1 MKPYAKHVMHAAPA
15 CRAVSDMA
23 TRTESSTN
31 TSTRARHG
39 ALGTSAL
46 RPDGLPKVQGRF
58 AFSSDAWADNM
69 LWGATLRSPH
79 PYARILRIDTS
90 AALAI
95 NGVSAVVTADDV
107 PGKLTYGLIASDQP
121 VFAREFVRYAG
132 EPVAAVAADHPET
145 ARRAL
150 AAITVDYEVLT
161 PLINGEDALDTQRP
175 AIHPDGNVIRRQ
187 RIVRGDQ
194 TLVGD
199 VVVEGTY
206 EIGMQ
211 DQAFLGLEAALAL
224 PDDDGK
230 GVELFVAT
238 QWLHE
243 DQKQIAACLA
253 LDTERVRLTLGGVGG
268 AFGGHEDISL
278 QVHCC
283 LLALVT
289 RRPIKMQYGREE
301 SFFGHIHRHPATI
314 FMRHHADRD
323 GTLRRVESRL
333 MLDGGAYASTS
344 SAVLIN
350 AVTHV
355 QGPYQCENATVDGY
369 AVRTNN
375 PPCGAMRGFGVVQAC
390 FAHESQMDKLAA
402 ACGISPVDIRLK
414 NAMRTGDKLITG
426 QVVESVAPVERCI
439 RETAALPMPAPL
451 PASADPLEIPGGS
464 GLTARASNIRRGVG
478 WGVSIKNLMYSE
490 GFDDYATARC
500 RLTNGVATLQFA
512 TAEVGQGFV
521 VLAQQIARSVLGVDT
536 VVLEPISTAIGS
548 AGSTSAS
555 RQTWM
560 SGGAVD
566 GACRLVRER
575 LFEAVAKQ
583 HGLDSLRL
591 AIDGTDVV
599 DTIGSLRVPVAEASR
614 GLTFDETFEHHH
626 RPTEELDENGQGN
639 CHVAFAFVAHR
650 AVVDVDPDLGLVK
663 VVQIATAQDV
673 GKVLN
678 PLAALGQIEGG
689 IAQGLGLAVMEE
701 IVLRDGKMRN
711 PSFTDYLL
719 PTALDAPEVV
729 ATMIEEPEPQAPL
742 GAKGIG
748 EPPCISVTPAIVAAI
763 RDATG
768 RDLPRTP
775 VRPQDIV
782 FGP

>member
-1 MKPYAKHVMHAAPA
+1 
-15 CRAVSDMA
+15 
-23 TRTESSTN
+23 
-31 TSTRARHG
+31 
-39 ALGTSAL
+39 
-46 RPDGLPKVQGRF
+46 
-58 AFSSDAWADNM
+58 
-69 LWGATLRSPH
+69 
-79 PYARILRIDTS
+79 
-90 AALAI
+90 
-95 NGVSAVVTADDV
+95 DDV

-121 VFAREFVRYAG
+121 VFARDVVRYVG

-150 AAITVDYEVLT
+150 ASIVVDYEVLT
-161 PLINGEDALDTQRP
+161 PLVDAEVAIAGSFAP
-175 AIHPDGNVIRRQ
+175 IHPDGNVIRRQ
-187 RIVRGDQ
+187 QIIRGDQ
-194 TLVGD
+194 NFVGD

-224 PDDDGK
+224 PDDDGS

-243 DQKQIAACLA
+243 DQKQIAACLK
-253 LDTERVRLTLGGVGG
+253 LPVERVRLTLGGVGG
-268 AFGGHEDISL
+268 AFGGREDISL

-289 RRPIKMQYGREE
+289 KRPIKMQYGREE
-301 SFFGHIHRHPATI
+301 SFYGHIHRHPAKI

-323 GTLRRVESRL
+323 GTLRRVEARVV
-333 MLDGGAYASTS
+333 LDGGAYASTS

-350 AVTHV
+350 AVTHM
-355 QGPYQCENATVDGY
+355 QGPYKCEIATVDGY
-369 AVRTNN
+369 AVRSNN

-390 FAHESQMDKLAA
+390 FAHESQMDKLAD
-402 ACGISPVDIRLK
+402 ACGLSPVDIRLK
-414 NAMRTGDKLITG
+414 NAMQTGDRLITG
-426 QVVESVAPVERCI
+426 QVVESVAPVARCI
-439 RETAALPMPAPL
+439 RETAALPMPSPL
-451 PASADPLEIPGGS
+451 PDDPDPLLIPGGA
-464 GLTARASNIRRGVG
+464 GLTARRSNIRRGVG

-500 RLTNGVATLQFA
+500 RLADGIATLQFA

-521 VLAQQIARSVLGVDT
+521 VLAQQIVRTVLGVDT
-536 VVLEPISTAIGS
+536 VLLEPISTAIGS

-575 LFEAVAKQ
+575 LFARVAHE
-583 HGLDSLRL
+583 HGLDPLRL
-591 AIDGTDVV
+591 AIDGADVV
-599 DTIGSLRVPVAEASR
+599 DTMGTLRVPVTAVSR
-614 GLTFDETFEHHH
+614 GVVFDETFEHHH

-663 VVQIATAQDV
+663 VVQVATAQDV
-673 GKVLN
+673 GRVLN
-678 PLAALGQIEGG
+678 PLAAIGQLEGG

-701 IVLRDGKMRN
+701 IVLQDGKMRN

-719 PTALDAPEVV
+719 PTALDAPTVV

-748 EPPCISVTPAIVAAI
+748 EPPCISVTPAIAAAI
-763 RDATG
+763 RAATG
-768 RDLPRTP
+768 KQLPRVP
-775 VRPQDIV
+775 VRPHDIV
-782 FGP
+782 FG

>member
-1 MKPYAKHVMHAAPA
+1 
-15 CRAVSDMA
+15 MA
-23 TRTESSTN
+23 MT
-31 TSTRARHG
+31 TSTKQRSG
-39 ALGTSAL
+39 LGTSAL
-46 RPDGLPKVQGRF
+46 RPDGIPKVQGRF

-79 PYARILRIDTS
+79 PHARIRSIDTS
-90 AALAI
+90 GAFAI
-95 NGVSAVVTADDV
+95 NGVSAVITADDV

-121 VFAREFVRYAG
+121 VFARDVVRYVG

-150 AAITVDYEVLT
+150 AAINVDYEVLA
-161 PLINGEDALDTQRP
+161 PLVDAEA
-175 AIHPDGNVIRRQ
+175 AIDGSFPPMHPDGNVIRRQ
-187 RIVRGDQ
+187 RVIRGDQ
-194 TLVGD
+194 HFVGD

-224 PDDDGK
+224 PDDDGL
-230 GVELFVAT
+230 GVELFIAT

-243 DQKQIAACLA
+243 DQKQIAACL
-253 LDTERVRLTLGGVGG
+253 DRPVERVRLTLGGVGG
-268 AFGGHEDISL
+268 AFGGREDISL

-301 SFFGHIHRHPATI
+301 SFYGHIHRHPAKI

-323 GTLRRVESRL
+323 GTLRRVEARIV
-333 MLDGGAYASTS
+333 LDGGAYASTS

-355 QGPYQCENATVDGY
+355 QGPYKCEIATVDGY
-369 AVRTNN
+369 AVRSNN

-390 FAHESQMDKLAA
+390 FAHESQMDKLAD
-402 ACGISPVDIRLK
+402 ACGLSPVDIRLK
-414 NAMRTGDKLITG
+414 NAMQTGDRLITG
-426 QVVESVAPVERCI
+426 QVVESVAPVARCI
-439 RETAALPMPAPL
+439 RETAALPMPEPL
-451 PASADPLEIPGGS
+451 PADPDPLLIPGGT
-464 GLTARASNIRRGVG
+464 GLTARRSNIRRGVG

-490 GFDDYATARC
+490 GFDDYAVARC
-500 RLTNGVATLQFA
+500 RLADGIATLQFA

-521 VLAQQIARSVLGVDT
+521 VLAQQIARTVLGVDT
-536 VVLEPISTAIGS
+536 VLLEPISTAIGS

-566 GACRLVRER
+566 GACRRVREQ
-575 LFEAVAKQ
+575 LFERVADA
-583 HGLDSLRL
+583 HGLDPLRL

-599 DTIGSLRVPVAEASR
+599 DTMGTLRVPVAEASR
-614 GLTFDETFEHHH
+614 GVVLDETFSHHH

-650 AVVDVDPDLGLVK
+650 AVVDVDPELGLVK
-663 VVQIATAQDV
+663 VVQVATAQDV
-673 GKVLN
+673 GRVLN
-678 PLAALGQIEGG
+678 PLAAIGQLEGG

-701 IVLRDGKMRN
+701 IVLQDGKMRN

-719 PTALDAPEVV
+719 PTALDAPTVV

-748 EPPCISVTPAIVAAI
+748 EPPCISVTPAIAAAI
-763 RDATG
+763 RAATG
-768 RDLPRTP
+768 KALPRVP

-782 FGP
+782 FG